1 MILNFLGQ
9 LQESKR
15 KPLSELIT
23 ALGIPTV
30 GITAAKLLEKWFGS
44 MNRLLV
50 ASKEELQLVPG
61 TYLCCHFLW
70 GFFVVF
76 SDPYFQVWILNH
88 LQLL

>member
-1 MILNFLGQ
+1 MFPGDNLWISGLM
-9 LQESKR
+9 QESKS

-30 GITAAKLLEKWFGS
+30 GTSAAKLLEKWFGS

-61 TYLCCHFLW
+61 TNL
-70 GFFVVF
+70 F
-76 SDPYFQVWILNH
+76 SV
-88 LQLL
+88 